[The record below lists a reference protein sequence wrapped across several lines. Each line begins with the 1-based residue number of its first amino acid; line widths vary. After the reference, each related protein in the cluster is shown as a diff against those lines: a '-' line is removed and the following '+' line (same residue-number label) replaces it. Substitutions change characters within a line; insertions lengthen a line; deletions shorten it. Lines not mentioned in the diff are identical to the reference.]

1 MSKNHNSLLRFLPR
15 TGFVVLV
22 AVLMLSAVVVPM
34 VSASDPLE
42 GLAEKL
48 KDKTPEEQIV
58 LLNGMVE
65 EGTDDAQLHFF
76 LGNAYFALSK
86 YDEAIAEFEIA
97 VKLKEDYSKAWV
109 NMGIVQDTKH
119 NRRAARDAYNRAIE
133 LNPEDVLA
141 YCHLGFSFQSAGEN
155 EKAMEYYQK
164 ALSIDPNSA
173 QAHYNLGLAFA
184 EARIFNEAL
193 VEWNKVIEL
202 DPDGQ
207 LGKIAAE
214 NVELIKTYMELGG

>member
-1 MSKNHNSLLRFLPR
+1 MAAALL
-15 TGFVVLV
+15 
-22 AVLMLSAVVVPM
+22 LSAVVPV
-34 VSASDPLE
+34 VSASDSLDS
-42 GLAEKL
+42 LKEKL
-48 KDKTPEEQIV
+48 KGKNPEEQIV
-58 LLNGMVE
+58 LLNGMIE
-65 EGTDDAQLHFF
+65 ADTTDARLYFF
-76 LGNAYFALSK
+76 LGNAYYESGK
-86 YDEAIAEFEIA
+86 YDEAIAQFETA
-97 VKLKEDYSKAWV
+97 VTLKEDYSKAWV

-141 YCHLGFSFQSAGEN
+141 YCHLGFSYQSAGEN

-184 EARIFNEAL
+184 EARIFKEAL

>member
-1 MSKNHNSLLRFLPR
+1 MSKDHVSQPR
-15 TGFVVLV
+15 PLFCTGTIVFA
-22 AVLMLSAVVVPM
+22 AVLLLSAVVDRT

-42 GLAEKL
+42 GLAERL
-48 KDKTPEEQIV
+48 KEMSPDSQIV

-65 EGTDDAQLHFF
+65 DGTKDARVHFF
-76 LGNAYFALSK
+76 LGNAHYALNE
-86 YDEAIAEFEIA
+86 YDEAIAQFEIA

-109 NMGIVQDTKH
+109 NMGIVHDANR
-119 NRRAARDAYNRAIE
+119 NRRAARDAYIRAIE

-141 YCHLGFSFQSAGEN
+141 HCHLGFNYQSAGEN
-155 EKAMEYYQK
+155 EKAMGYYQK

-184 EARIFNEAL
+184 EARIFKEAL
-193 VEWNKVIEL
+193 IEWNKVIEL
-202 DPDGQ
+202 DPDGP

-214 NVELIKTYMELGG
+214 NVELIGTYMELGG